1 MKITLYDYLMWI
13 AESESNITPEFI
25 ADQLILDDMDADQ
38 ILTFYNKHKNT
49 ELRDFKEEYET
60 GEYRGEG
67 YDDTTVSFYI
77 NNMYFVI
84 PEVNGSFLYDHQPN
98 VQITLNNI
106 AQLTDVLREEF
117 NDLRLHISEEEMHGR
132 TVEVDGETLT
142 TEEIDKY
149 LEYLNKIRKFA
160 LYV

>member
-1 MKITLYDYLMWI
+1 MRITLHDYILWTAEREEDITTELI
-13 AESESNITPEFI
+13 AE
-25 ADQLILDDMDADQ
+25 QLILEDMDADQ
-38 ILTFYNKHKNT
+38 IQAFYNKYKNT
-49 ELRDFKEEYET
+49 ELRDFKETYES
-60 GEYRGEG
+60 GEYRGDG

-77 NNMYFVI
+77 NNMHFVI
-84 PEVNGSFLYDHQPN
+84 PDVNGSFLHDNQPN
-98 VQITLNNI
+98 ALISLNNI
-106 AQLTDVLREEF
+106 AKLTDDLRGEF

-149 LEYLNKIRKFA
+149 LGYLNKIRKFA